1 MTSFDPAA
9 ATATYLAQMSPAA
22 MAKAIAYT
30 HGREWMLLWG
40 FLAGLVEA
48 WIIVRM
54 GVLTGL
60 RNWIEKGRPRPVLT
74 SLVVGFAYV
83 IVSWI
88 VGIPWAIY
96 SDWWFEKGFGM
107 TSQPLAGW
115 FMDQLKVAPFSF
127 IVGTIS
133 LVVLYFFLRV
143 AKRTWWLWAGLFA
156 GVLFVVLQLVIPF
169 AVEPMLNKYEPA
181 PPGPVRDAVVA
192 LGHKTGTPTD
202 KIFIYDGSKQSNRYT
217 ANVSGVFGSAR
228 VAMSDVMFK
237 KGADIAEV
245 RGVVGH
251 EMGHYVHQHVLIGT
265 AAITLI
271 ALVTF
276 WLVDKL
282 FPMFAGLL
290 GAGRVKG
297 IADPAGLPVFF
308 AAIAAVGLLMTPVV
322 NTLTRAQEADADNFS
337 LQYANEPDGLS
348 EALIKT
354 ADYRAPSPP
363 RWEEIIFYD
372 HPAVGRRIRNAM
384 DWKARH
390 MADQPAP
397 ATASAPPK
405 P

>member
-1 MTSFDPAA
+1 
-9 ATATYLAQMSPAA
+9 
-22 MAKAIAYT
+22 
-30 HGREWMLLWG
+30 
-40 FLAGLVEA
+40 
-48 WIIVRM
+48 
-54 GVLTGL
+54 
-60 RNWIEKGRPRPVLT
+60 
-74 SLVVGFAYV
+74 
-83 IVSWI
+83 
-88 VGIPWAIY
+88 
-96 SDWWFEKGFGM
+96 
-107 TSQPLAGW
+107 
-115 FMDQLKVAPFSF
+115 
-127 IVGTIS
+127 
-133 LVVLYFFLRV
+133 
-143 AKRTWWLWAGLFA
+143 
-156 GVLFVVLQLVIPF
+156 
-169 AVEPMLNKYEPA
+169 
-181 PPGPVRDAVVA
+181 
-192 LGHKTGTPTD
+192 
-202 KIFIYDGSKQSNRYT
+202 
-217 ANVSGVFGSAR
+217 
-228 VAMSDVMFK
+228 MSDVMFK